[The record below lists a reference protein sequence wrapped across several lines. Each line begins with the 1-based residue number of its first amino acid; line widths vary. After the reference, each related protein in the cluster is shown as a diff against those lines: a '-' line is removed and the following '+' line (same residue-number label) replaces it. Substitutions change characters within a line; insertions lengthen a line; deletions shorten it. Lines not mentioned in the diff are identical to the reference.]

1 MRMKRNFL
9 QEKRAVSS
17 AMGELLLLAI
27 AVVAISTLCTQ
38 VLNFDGPQD
47 TANVTIIGKLEQG
60 TPAFEL
66 QRGESLAPDA
76 EIILQIEGQ
85 YGRTIRTSIQ
95 ELSTR
100 FFWLQDGWDIGE
112 KIFNISDG
120 LGDLSGRRIE
130 ATIVDRQTNA
140 IVFWGR
146 LQEGYAVPPFG
157 RGGIWHLDEGS
168 GTMAMDSSGNNNHGT
183 VHGSNWI
190 YGKKNFALLFDYNP
204 NDYVRIPS
212 GPGLEITDEITV
224 ETWIQPIMLP
234 DGILDNFAFDIRS
247 QGISWIHI
255 SGDIF
260 AFAFW
265 HPGVNTNCRVQTV
278 NFSPSGQIGDQ
289 AIDSLDFIS
298 DGSANGFDP
307 DFIHIDGSVYAV
319 AHRFDKDDG
328 FVTTLHIYENGTIS
342 DTIIDRYRFEAITN
356 AYYCDILH
364 VSGNIYAIAASE
376 GLTDQPGFLTTVEIA
391 PNGTI
396 RKSIIDRF
404 EFESD
409 DCSFPRLAKISDTNY
424 LVVYSSSNNGYAK
437 TIKIE
442 NNGSIHKTLID
453 DFEFES
459 DRCFETDLQHVASSP
474 STTSNIYAIAYR
486 GKNDNGYV
494 TTIDVKSNG
503 TIVNNTISILKF
515 DPSVYGGQ
523 PDIERTDGT
532 SNVFAIAYLGPL
544 KQGYLTTIKIFDNGT
559 ISDTFVNTIRF
570 TQNEQ
575 ENMYPTIVHNS
586 GTIYGIAYT
595 GKGGYGYLI
604 TLSITDAGEIKGM
617 IGQGGIFKDNSYA
630 LIANATKAFGTINNI
645 TINVS
650 GILANNWNH
659 IALTYDGS
667 FMRLYINNALQSVNI
682 SYPYNE
688 KINFTDDDLYFGY
701 LFFGALDE
709 IAIYDRALTPQEI
722 YEHYLYPG
730 ALQ

>member
-1 MRMKRNFL
+1 MNRISLKNR
-9 QEKRAVSS
+9 RAVSETV
-17 AMGELLLLAI
+17 GEILLLAI
-27 AVVAISTLCTQ
+27 AVTSVSLLYTQ
-38 VLNFDGPQD
+38 FSGFQGPQD
-47 TANVTIIGKLEQG
+47 IANVTIIGKIEQG
-60 TPAFEL
+60 TPVFEL

-112 KIFNISDG
+112 KIFNISDD
-120 LGDLSGRRIE
+120 LGDLSGRRID

-146 LQEGYAVPPFG
+146 LQEGYALPPFG

-168 GTMAMDSSGNNNHGT
+168 GAFAMDSSGNNNHGI
-183 VHGSNWI
+183 VHGSQWI
-190 YGKKNFALLFDYNP
+190 YGKKNYALLFNYNP
-204 NDYVRIPS
+204 NDYVRAPS
-212 GPGLEITDEITV
+212 GPGLQITDEITV
-224 ETWIQPIMLP
+224 EAWINPIRTP
-234 DGILDNFAFDIRS
+234 DGILDNFSFDIRAK
-247 QGISWIHI
+247 GITWIHI

-265 HPGVNTNCRVQTV
+265 HPGVHTNCRVQTV
-278 NFSPSGQIGDQ
+278 NLSPSGQIGDQ
-289 AIDSLDFIS
+289 AIDSIDFIS

-307 DFIHIDGSVYAV
+307 DFIHIDGSVYAI

-328 FVTTLHIYENGTIS
+328 FVTTLHIHENGTIS
-342 DTIIDRYRFEAITN
+342 DTIIDRYRFEGITN
-356 AYYCDILH
+356 AYYCDIIH
-364 VSGNIYAIAASE
+364 VSGDVYAIAASE
-376 GLTDQPGFLTTVEIA
+376 GLTDRPGYLTTVEIA

-404 EFESD
+404 EFEPD

-424 LVVYSSSNNGYAK
+424 LLVYSSSNNGYAT

-442 NNGSIHKTLID
+442 NNGTINKTLID
-453 DFEFES
+453 SFEFES
-459 DRCFETDLQHVASSP
+459 DRCFETDLQHVSSSP
-474 STTSNIYAIAYR
+474 STASNIYAIAYR

-494 TTIDVKSNG
+494 ATIDVKNNG

-523 PDIERTDGT
+523 PDIERTEGT
-532 SNVFAIAYLGPL
+532 NNIFAIAYLGPL
-544 KQGYLTTIKIFDNGT
+544 KQGYLTTIQIFDNGT
-559 ISDTFVNTIRF
+559 ISDTIVNTIRF
-570 TQNEQ
+570 TPYDNEQ
-575 ENMYPTIVHNS
+575 MEPTIVHHS
-586 GTIYGIAYT
+586 GTIYGIAFT

-604 TLSITDAGEIKGM
+604 TLSITYTGEIKGM

-650 GILANNWNH
+650 GILANHWNH

-667 FMRLYINNALQSVNI
+667 FICLYINNDLCSVST
-682 SYPYNE
+682 SYPYNN
-688 KINFTDDDLYFGY
+688 KINFTDDALYFGY

-722 YEHYLYPG
+722 NEHYLYPG
-730 ALQ
+730 ALE